1 MLKFVGVIGFL
12 ALWKVKLDPISMV
25 TMIMAIGF
33 SIEYCAHITYG
44 FVSNPN
50 NLMPTERCIEAME
63 KLAWPGKSSFCI
75 LKVWPISTNG

>member
-1 MLKFVGVIGFL
+1 MKEFAGVIGFL
-12 ALWKVKLDPISMV
+12 ALWDVKLDPISMI

-50 NLMPTERCIEAME
+50 NVTPVDRCIETME
-63 KLAWPGKSSFCI
+63 KLACPSK
-75 LKVWPISTNG
+75 L